1 MPEHNFL
8 ERLKNET
15 EARRQ
20 AGLGRELLPV
30 TGRHGAS
37 VILDGRAHLN
47 FSSNDFLGLAQNKE
61 MAESL
66 ANLCRRFG
74 SGSGASRLVTGTTRS
89 TLEAEQALADHF
101 GYESCLILGSGFL
114 ANLTLISTLFS
125 ERDTLLLDKRAHT
138 STVAGV
144 RHSRARFHT
153 FRHNRMSHLR
163 KLLKEHPAQAVLTES
178 LFSMDGDSPDFQAL
192 EYLKSE
198 NDFLCIVDEAHAFG
212 VLGPGGRGLG
222 RAVADVAVGTLG
234 KAFGMFGA
242 FILCPGVVREH
253 LVHFGQ
259 GFIYTTSLPPWH
271 GDMVLAMLE
280 RVGQSDARREHLR
293 LLGNLAR
300 KDLPEAGLQV
310 RGEAHIL
317 ALEVGDENRCQRLA
331 MALREEG
338 ILVFAARYPTVPLG
352 QAMLRVCLTAEHDTD
367 DIRRLRDAISVALHK
382 ESAA

>member
-20 AGLGRELLPV
+20 AGLGRELLPM
-30 TGRHGAS
+30 TGREGAN
-37 VILDGRAHLN
+37 VVLGDRTYLN
-47 FSSNDFLGLAQNKE
+47 FSSNDFLGLAQDRE
-61 MAESL
+61 LAETL
-66 ANLCRRFG
+66 AQLCRRFG

-89 TLEAEQALADHF
+89 TLDAEQALADYF

-163 KLLKEHPAQAVLTES
+163 KLLMAHPADAVLTES
-178 LFSMDGDSPDFQAL
+178 LFSMDGDSPDFAAL
-192 EYLKSE
+192 QELKSE
-198 NDFLCIVDEAHAFG
+198 NGFLCIVDEAHAFG

-242 FILCPGVVREH
+242 FILCPRAVREH
-253 LVHFGQ
+253 LIHFGQ

-271 GDMVLAMLE
+271 GEMVLAMLD
-280 RVGQSDARREHLR
+280 RIGQSEARREHLR
-293 LLGNLAR
+293 TLGTLAR
-300 KDLPEAGLQV
+300 KELEAGLQV
-310 RGEAHIL
+310 RGAAHIL
-317 ALEVGDENRCQRLA
+317 ALEVGDENRCRRLA
-331 MALREEG
+331 TALREAG

-352 QAMLRVCLTAEHDTD
+352 QAMLRVCLTAEHRAD
-367 DIRRLRDAISVALHK
+367 DISRLRDALSGALHK
-382 ESAA
+382 EDEA